1 MINLILISVIII
13 FFIISIY
20 IGILPTAEYDRNTVD
35 NITNNLA
42 ISAANKALLNS
53 SREYLNPQESQLLI
67 NNEIISET
75 ANINENIQN
84 AKTESIM
91 PDNQI
96 RDILSTKEFIEPTI
110 SRQGPI
116 RSVITDRE
124 SIIQQDRADA
134 LLPSARQEP
143 VVIDT
148 PRDDNQTER

>member
-42 ISAANKALLNS
+42 ISSANKALLNS
-53 SREYLNPQESQLLI
+53 SREYITPQESELLI
-67 NNEIISET
+67 SNEIISET

-84 AKTESIM
+84 AKTDSII

-96 RDILSTKEFIEPTI
+96 TDILSAKEFIDPTI
-110 SRQGPI
+110 SRQRFV
-116 RSVITDRE
+116 RSVITEQQGR
-124 SIIQQDRADA
+124 IQQDKADA
-134 LLPSARQEP
+134 LLPPTREEP

-148 PRDDNQTER
+148 PRDNNEITR